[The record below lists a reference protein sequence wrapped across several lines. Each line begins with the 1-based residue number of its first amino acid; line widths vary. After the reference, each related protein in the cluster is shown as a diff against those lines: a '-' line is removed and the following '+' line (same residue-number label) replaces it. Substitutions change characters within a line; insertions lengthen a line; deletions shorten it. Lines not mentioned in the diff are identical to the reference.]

1 MTQYRTI
8 ILVELNLK
16 NLNLCAVS
24 HSAVVTMAPWSKAA
38 SMSSQPQVQREQ
50 GASGRTQLSDLEN

>member
-1 MTQYRTI
+1 MGALFTLYFYKKVFIMTQYRTI

-24 HSAVVTMAPWSKAA
+24 HSAVVTMAP
-38 SMSSQPQVQREQ
+38 
-50 GASGRTQLSDLEN
+50 